1 MVVSFRIVTR
11 EWAGLALC
19 NALELSIYGFFSYHS
34 CCFARD
40 RRRPSVIERGRYAE
54 DLYAPAFIPGDM
66 RTESSLQFTFSRG
79 SRFITL
85 GLSTLDWSTTLL
97 RAVKKISAQ
106 AE

>member
-11 EWAGLALC
+11 EWLGLALC

-54 DLYAPAFIPGDM
+54 DMYATAFIPGGI
-66 RTESSLQFTFSRG
+66 RAESSREFTFSRR
-79 SRFITL
+79 SRFIPVALSVLPVPAL
-85 GLSTLDWSTTLL
+85 GRL
-97 RAVKKISAQ
+97 RWAA
-106 AE
+106 AD